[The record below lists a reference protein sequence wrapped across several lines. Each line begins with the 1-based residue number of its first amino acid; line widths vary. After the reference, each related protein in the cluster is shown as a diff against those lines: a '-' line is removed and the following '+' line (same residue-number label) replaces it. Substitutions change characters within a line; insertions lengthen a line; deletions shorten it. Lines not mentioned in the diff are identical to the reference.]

1 MEPLRFPDNKVSL
14 RAKAFKTIK
23 EKAFAFGDFVLA
35 SGKKSNY
42 YLDMKPVM
50 FDPEGA
56 SLLAQLVLEK
66 LTELRV
72 DYVGGLEMGAVPLI
86 ATINMLSFYQKRPI
100 PGFFVRK
107 AVKDHGT
114 MKLIEAANDLKGK
127 NVVILDDVTTTG
139 GSAMV
144 AVDAVK
150 DAGAN
155 VLLVLAIVDRQEGA
169 IEYYAEKAIP
179 FECLFTT
186 ADFMAAK

>member
-14 RAKAFKTIK
+14 RAKAVKIIK
-23 EKAFAFGDFVLA
+23 EKAFALGEFVLS

-42 YLDMKPVM
+42 YLDMKPAM

-56 SLLAQLVLEK
+56 FVLAQLVLERIK
-66 LTELRV
+66 DLRV

-86 ATINMLSFYQKRPI
+86 ATINMLSFLDKRPV

-107 AVKDHGT
+107 TIKDHGT
-114 MKLIEAANDLKGK
+114 MKLIEAVDDLKGK

-139 GSAMV
+139 GSAMI
-144 AVDAVK
+144 AAEAAK
-150 DAGAN
+150 AAGAN

-169 IEYYAEKAIP
+169 AEFYEGKAIP
-179 FECLFTT
+179 FEYFFTA
-186 ADFMAAK
+186 ADFMAAT